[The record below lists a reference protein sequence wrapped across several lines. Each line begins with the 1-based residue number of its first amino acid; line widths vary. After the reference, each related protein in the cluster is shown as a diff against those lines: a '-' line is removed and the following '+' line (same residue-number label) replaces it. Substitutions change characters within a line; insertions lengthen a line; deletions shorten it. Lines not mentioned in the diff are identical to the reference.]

1 MFLQKKCDNNNSI
14 SIDTEKR
21 KSNSNNIKLFPLRPN
36 YLRKNESKENKEQ
49 YILKS
54 FSNNKGSKNNENSY
68 FPIAS
73 SCPLGLKCPFYKKY
87 CKLKNELIILLS
99 SITKIKNF
107 NQSLLNSLSKRS
119 FLYYNVISENEE
131 LKKILNK
138 LTNRNKILDYSSK
151 EEDFDNKMAKT
162 EINNKSFSNTKNNF
176 VLSDYN
182 FNYAKENNVIINSK
196 TIFNSKFANKLY
208 SPKKLAPN
216 RNSNINL
223 KNSGDVNNY
232 YSYNLKNPLEYS
244 PHKYNQKRYNPN
256 NLRASILSI
265 NNNNPHQHYELLHQ
279 YSKQQNQKLVGD
291 NSKFSFLSTNID
303 YVTMT
308 RNNENLINLEQL
320 TKNDE
325 NFLRTISDSSN
336 EVLLKYNDMILILT
350 NDYKEMIK
358 LCLRMKDFIK
368 GTNKLVDS
376 VVDSNPSKI
385 LIENTCF
392 ILKCDRASLFILDKV
407 SDSLIVYSGE
417 GIKKAQIKIPKDKGI
432 VGACFLERRKIRIDD
447 AYLDKRFN
455 KDVDKKTNYRTKSIL
470 CYPLI
475 DKEGECIGVI
485 EAINKYNSLFS
496 EDDEELLKL
505 LAYQAGII
513 FRNLSL
519 YDDNKFMIMKLNI
532 ILDYNQE
539 INFIKNKFDFT
550 EKTEDTLLNLFS
562 CVNSAFY
569 FIEDNKL
576 KRYKENKILTY
587 DINTGVVGKAIKLKE
602 ILTYQT
608 VKNCAEFNN
617 NIDISSLD
625 GLLTFPIMGKKNKI
639 VKAVVQV
646 PYMGK
651 VYKTGKPNE
660 NEVKIIKKLR
670 KCIKNWIEINIVQN
684 ENNQDD

>member
-36 YLRKNESKENKEQ
+36 YLRKNESKENKDQ

-162 EINNKSFSNTKNNF
+162 EINNKSFSNKKNNF
-176 VLSDYN
+176 ALSDYN
-182 FNYAKENNVIINSK
+182 FNYAKENNGIINSK
-196 TIFNSKFANKLY
+196 TIFNSKFANKFY

-376 VVDSNPSKI
+376 VVDSNP
-385 LIENTCF
+385 
-392 ILKCDRASLFILDKV
+392 
-407 SDSLIVYSGE
+407 
-417 GIKKAQIKIPKDKGI
+417 
-432 VGACFLERRKIRIDD
+432 
-447 AYLDKRFN
+447 
-455 KDVDKKTNYRTKSIL
+455 
-470 CYPLI
+470 
-475 DKEGECIGVI
+475 
-485 EAINKYNSLFS
+485 
-496 EDDEELLKL
+496 
-505 LAYQAGII
+505 
-513 FRNLSL
+513 
-519 YDDNKFMIMKLNI
+519 
-532 ILDYNQE
+532 
-539 INFIKNKFDFT
+539 
-550 EKTEDTLLNLFS
+550 
-562 CVNSAFY
+562 
-569 FIEDNKL
+569 
-576 KRYKENKILTY
+576 
-587 DINTGVVGKAIKLKE
+587 
-602 ILTYQT
+602 
-608 VKNCAEFNN
+608 
-617 NIDISSLD
+617 
-625 GLLTFPIMGKKNKI
+625 
-639 VKAVVQV
+639 
-646 PYMGK
+646 
-651 VYKTGKPNE
+651 
-660 NEVKIIKKLR
+660 
-670 KCIKNWIEINIVQN
+670 
-684 ENNQDD
+684 